1 MKQVSALFFC
11 LMMMTMSLSGCLEET
26 TSSNS
31 QSINKNETSLTSW
44 EKNISI
50 SIPDN
55 YIDLASFSS
64 DSKFVATLV
73 DNGSEKAIQIWS
85 TTNWTQIIELS
96 NSDRINGFSFSPSGN
111 IFTSYGGN
119 QIHVW
124 NMVNWTITETIELEY
139 GVEFTMD
146 YSDDGKYLATGHTNG
161 EIYIWNTTNWN
172 LVKALDYGFQIFSI
186 DISSSIDMIAAGGPG
201 RNVKV
206 WETTNWSLVTT
217 LSEHETWV
225 QSTLFSPNGDYL
237 ISGSSKPF
245 FSGGSQ
251 IIVWA
256 TSDWSIVKTITEDT
270 DDVQKMNFLPTSN
283 YFASTWSSN
292 QLRIFEANTWTTS
305 QTISIGAG
313 PDYVEFSNNGRW
325 LISLGEDYGSAQVW
339 VKIQK

>member
-1 MKQVSALFFC
+1 MSALFFC
-11 LMMMTMSLSGCLEET
+11 LMMMTMSLSGCLEQT

-31 QSINKNETSLTSW
+31 QSTNKNETGLTSW
-44 EKNISI
+44 EKNTSI
-50 SIPDN
+50 SIPGN
-55 YIDLASFSS
+55 YIELASFSS

-73 DNGSEKAIQIWS
+73 DESAIQIWS
-85 TTNWTQIIELS
+85 TTNWTQITELS
-96 NSDRINGFSFSPSGN
+96 NSGRINGFSFSPSGN
-111 IFTSYGGN
+111 ILTSYGGN

-124 NMVNWTITETIELEY
+124 NMVNWTITKTIELES

-146 YSDDGKYLATGHTNG
+146 YSNDGKYLATGHKNG
-161 EIYIWNTTNWN
+161 EIYVWNTTNWK
-172 LVKALDYGFQIFSI
+172 LVTALDYGFQIYSI
-186 DISSSIDMIAAGGPG
+186 DISSSIDMIAAGGAA

-217 LSEHETWV
+217 LSEPETWV

-237 ISGSSKPF
+237 ISGSSSF

-270 DDVQKMNFLPTSN
+270 DDVKKMNFLPTSD

-305 QTISIGAG
+305 QTISIGVG
-313 PDYVEFSNNGRW
+313 YDYVEFSNNGRW
-325 LISLGEDYGSAQVW
+325 LISLGEDFGSAQVW